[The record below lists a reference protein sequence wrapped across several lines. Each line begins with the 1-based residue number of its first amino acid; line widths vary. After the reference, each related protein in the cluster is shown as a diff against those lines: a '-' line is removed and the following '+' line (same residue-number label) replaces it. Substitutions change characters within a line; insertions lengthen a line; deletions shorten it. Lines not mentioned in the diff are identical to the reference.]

1 VRGARQG
8 VYLCLVE
15 LGSWADKLPD
25 LPGVYKF
32 MRAGGE
38 VLYVGKA
45 RSLRRRVLSYFQR
58 IKDPRCDYKTRLL
71 VQSAHHVEWIVTE
84 SEWDA
89 LLLENNLIKS
99 YQPRYNVL
107 LKDGKTYPYLCITE
121 EPYPRLLFLRQKV
134 VAGRYYGPFP
144 GGWMV
149 RTLLDLLRDEKPL
162 PVRL

>member
-1 VRGARQG
+1 MRGARQG

-32 MRAGGE
+32 MGARGE

-71 VQSAHHVEWIVTE
+71 VQSAHSCGVDCNGERMGCP
-84 SEWDA
+84 A
-89 LLLENNLIKS
+89 L
-99 YQPRYNVL
+99 
-107 LKDGKTYPYLCITE
+107 GK
-121 EPYPRLLFLRQKV
+121 
-134 VAGRYYGPFP
+134 
-144 GGWMV
+144 
-149 RTLLDLLRDEKPL
+149 
-162 PVRL
+162 